1 MNTPKPLVVLPL
13 SASTI
18 SDDFPACD
26 SAMTYEIQPR
36 RIDSVKAWNLA
47 RCVRG
52 GVLQAD
58 VRVRGSSDELRL
70 AIWGTAHQL
79 LPRCYKSSSSRL
91 GCIP

>member
-18 SDDFPACD
+18 SDVFPACD
-26 SAMTYEIQPR
+26 NAMTYEIQPR

-58 VRVRGSSDELRL
+58 VRVRGSSDELKL

-79 LPRCYKSSSSRL
+79 LPSCYRIRSLHS
-91 GCIP
+91 GYIP